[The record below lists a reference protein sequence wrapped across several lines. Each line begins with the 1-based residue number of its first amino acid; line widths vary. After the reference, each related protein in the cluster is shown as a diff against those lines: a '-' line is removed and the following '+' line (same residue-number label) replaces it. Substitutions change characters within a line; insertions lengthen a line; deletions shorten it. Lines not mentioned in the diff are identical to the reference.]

1 MTKEEGKQI
10 ERKQQK
16 LLFRVV
22 RKEVRRRRRRDCNT
36 VACQMWPARAKGGGG
51 SMSGVAC
58 GLRWELEGKVGGGE
72 KRMMLHWFFP
82 SLPTPTLP
90 TPPPPSSFPLLF
102 SLPLTLRDGSLIE
115 GSLLSIGLLPPLLVP
130 NPSTGLIVVIPPR
143 HPPAATLP
151 PISLS
156 LISPKCIIR
165 QVVCL
170 PPPFW
175 GLSRRWL
182 TPFLFF
188 FSLRAVCAPSRR
200 VYLFV
205 CVIEASC
212 PPWLNLFPSFL
223 FFFFFLDGDCQK
235 A

>member
-22 RKEVRRRRRRDCNT
+22 RKEVRRRHRRDCNT

-170 PPPFW
+170 PPILGSLPQMADAFSIFFSHSELCVLRLVVFIYLFALLRLHARLDW
-175 GLSRRWL
+175 IFFHLFS
-182 TPFLFF
+182 FF
-188 FSLRAVCAPSRR
+188 FP
-200 VYLFV
+200 F
-205 CVIEASC
+205 
-212 PPWLNLFPSFL
+212 
-223 FFFFFLDGDCQK
+223 
-235 A
+235 